1 MCDYQIADK
10 TTQLF
15 EEMIQEEAK
24 SSIEKKRK
32 SDRKSQPIITSHRE
46 YFFPKY
52 LTSKN
57 LFELE
62 VI

>member
-1 MCDYQIADK
+1 
-10 TTQLF
+10 
-15 EEMIQEEAK
+15 MIQEEAK
-24 SSIEKKRK
+24 SSIDKKRK
-32 SDRKSQPIITSHRE
+32 SDRKSQPIIANNRE

-62 VI
+62 VILL

>member
-1 MCDYQIADK
+1 
-10 TTQLF
+10 
-15 EEMIQEEAK
+15 MIQEEAK

>member
-1 MCDYQIADK
+1 M
-10 TTQLF
+10 T
-15 EEMIQEEAK
+15 QEETK
-24 SSIEKKRK
+24 LNIDKKRK
-32 SDRKSQPIITSHRE
+32 SDRKSQLLLTSNKE

-62 VI
+62 VLLLIIKMLDKGSFI